1 MPPLIPSSIV
11 TGNFSTSHPT
21 PSLAPAAKFAPCTNL
36 SRNWLS
42 ESIPPRISLSG
53 PNWMHRAPRL
63 LLAFLL
69 STGAA
74 TVQPATRLMASPA
87 DAPGPSSQPAQQA
100 TLKPVAAKAHDIPFP
115 DYESQT
121 EEQLLALAN
130 QSRKQAGAP
139 PLTLDPGLSQAA
151 RIHAQAMLA
160 ARQLSHQF
168 DGEPSLPIRLAATT
182 QLQLDQEGE
191 NVALD
196 YDAEHGHEHLMLSP
210 PHRAN
215 LLNPA
220 YNVVGLGVV
229 RSGDRLYIVQ
239 DFGHA
244 LPNYSA
250 AEVKER
256 IAAAV
261 NQRRHQARQHELP
274 RRDLPVADDAACS
287 MAQADKLGTS
297 SVRKLAQRYTVLA
310 YTTLHPETLPDNAA
324 QLLDSRN
331 LRSFSV
337 GACYARSQTY
347 PGAAYWVVFSLD

>member
-1 MPPLIPSSIV
+1 
-11 TGNFSTSHPT
+11 
-21 PSLAPAAKFAPCTNL
+21 
-36 SRNWLS
+36 
-42 ESIPPRISLSG
+42 
-53 PNWMHRAPRL
+53 MHRSPRL

-69 STGAA
+69 LTGSA
-74 TVQPATRLMASPA
+74 TIQPASGLMASPA
-87 DAPGPSSQPAQQA
+87 ESPAPSGQA
-100 TLKPVAAKAHDIPFP
+100 TQKASLKPVAAKAPDIPFH
-115 DYESQT
+115 DYEIQA

-139 PLTLDPGLSQAA
+139 PLTLDNGLSQAA
-151 RIHAQAMLA
+151 RTHALAMLQ

-168 DGEPSLPIRLAATT
+168 NGEPSLPVRLAAKTA
-182 QLQLDQEGE
+182 LQLDQEGE

-244 LPNYSA
+244 LPNYSPG
-250 AEVKER
+250 EVKDR

-261 NQRRHQARQHELP
+261 NDARQQAREAGLQP
-274 RRDLPVADDAACS
+274 RDLAVVNEAACS
-287 MAQADKLGTS
+287 
-297 SVRKLAQRYTVLA
+297 
-310 YTTLHPETLPDNAA
+310 
-324 QLLDSRN
+324 
-331 LRSFSV
+331 
-337 GACYARSQTY
+337 
-347 PGAAYWVVFSLD
+347 

>member
-1 MPPLIPSSIV
+1 M
-11 TGNFSTSHPT
+11 
-21 PSLAPAAKFAPCTNL
+21 
-36 SRNWLS
+36 
-42 ESIPPRISLSG
+42 SG
-53 PNWMHRAPRL
+53 PNWMYRAPRL

-87 DAPGPSSQPAQQA
+87 DGPGTSSQPAQQA

-220 YNVVGLGVV
+220 YNVVGMGVI
-229 RSGDRLYIVQ
+229 RNGDRLYIVQ

-244 LPNYSA
+244 LPSYSP
-250 AEVKER
+250 AEVKDR

-261 NQRRHQARQHELP
+261 NQTRRGASQPELQ
-274 RRDLPVADDAACS
+274 RRDLLVADDAACS
-287 MAQADKLGTS
+287 MAQADKLGTAPM
-297 SVRKLAQRYTVLA
+297 RKLAERFTVLT
-310 YTTLHPETLPDNAA
+310 YTSLRPETLPSGAA
-324 QLLDSRN
+324 HAIASRTLHN
-331 LRSFSV
+331 FSI
-337 GACYARSQTY
+337 GACYGRTDTY
-347 PGAAYWVVFSLD
+347 PTGVYWVVLSLE

>member
-1 MPPLIPSSIV
+1 
-11 TGNFSTSHPT
+11 
-21 PSLAPAAKFAPCTNL
+21 
-36 SRNWLS
+36 
-42 ESIPPRISLSG
+42 LSG

-87 DAPGPSSQPAQQA
+87 EGPAASGQRAQQA
-100 TLKPVAAKAHDIPFP
+100 TLKPVAAKAPDIPFP

-182 QLQLDQEGE
+182 QLQIDQEGE

-220 YNVVGLGVV
+220 YNVVGMGVI
-229 RSGDRLYIVQ
+229 RNGDRLYIVQ

-244 LPNYSA
+244 LPSYSP
-250 AEVKER
+250 AEVKDR

-261 NQRRHQARQHELP
+261 NQTRRGAAQPELQ
-274 RRDLPVADDAACS
+274 RRDLLVADDAACS
-287 MAQADKLGTS
+287 MAQADKLGTAPM
-297 SVRKLAQRYTVLA
+297 RKLAERFTVLT
-310 YTTLHPETLPDNAA
+310 YTSLRPETLPSGAA
-324 QLLDSRN
+324 HAIASRTLHN
-331 LRSFSV
+331 FSI
-337 GACYARSQTY
+337 GACYGRTDTY
-347 PGAAYWVVFSLD
+347 PAGAYWVVLSLE